1 MPIIREQDEKKYFDE
16 RELKLI
22 KQGSGLFPAGYYPRK
37 DRSGEGLMDIIS
49 TVAKVFRGINEN
61 KDTIKGVAEA
71 VGSVVTAGKKIKDT
85 LTPVKAAPA
94 KADGSAPLV
103 APPSSLLAPSAD
115 SIDPDVYK
123 NLRASVKEGTGILTK
138 SRSGSGFKYD

>member
-22 KQGSGLFPAGYYPRK
+22 KQGAGLFPAGYYPRK

-85 LTPVKAAPA
+85 LTPAT
-94 KADGSAPLV
+94 SAPKAV
-103 APPSSLLAPSAD
+103 IQQPPYNFLAPSAD

-123 NLRASVKEGTGILTK
+123 NLRASVKEGTGLLK
-138 SRSGSGFKYD
+138 SGSGFKFD